1 MQHFV
6 RLKIPYN
13 WIQCSAVACTFSDP
27 VWRLLVLNT
36 SFTTMDDESKTVL
49 MLRSLHCCQRC
60 VLRFLGRK
68 HIHVYANPLESCP
81 SLWKLEVREGGP
93 QEDSPITDQAEQPE
107 IPKEGS
113 KGEEICPADQSES
126 PKEGIKGEEIC
137 PADQP
142 ESPKEGI
149 KGEEICSAD
158 QPELPKEGIKG
169 EEICPAD
176 QSESPKERIKG
187 EEICSADQP
196 ELPKESCK
204 GEDICP
210 AEQPELPKEG
220 SNGEQTCPACLGILQ
235 TLCNEETVE
244 KICSDVEALNY
255 DFKNYMLTLALPLQL
270 DIRQHC
276 LLTHLNEIC
285 KLSLKSTDITPI
297 KDVFK
302 WVCGR
307 LFSTRFQVRFSP
319 KSPFEVGLSF
329 QHGETQGEVDTL
341 YDEVTDKEP
350 ANKRRK
356 FGRYAHKKKKE
367 EGPTRQVIESALRG
381 LTSRHLKRL
390 LPHPP
395 TMPQSGSSYSIECL
409 HEPVFL
415 AGRYTKH
422 SRHLSQT
429 PWILEGERKTESSVE
444 EHICQPIQE
453 TLRAVDYRF
462 ASSGREDVDVRT
474 LGKDLYYTL
483 WFAFQFTLGRPF
495 VVEVLNPRKN
505 VVCTEACKELQ
516 EEINRRTTDVGV
528 RDLQIVGRD
537 ATMKLKEG
545 ETEKSKSY
553 MALVRVAS
561 PVSQEDLQLLNTD
574 QEVVLKQK
582 TPIRVLHRRPLAT
595 RERSVYSMSTE
606 RVDDLNFKLFLC
618 TQAGTYIKEFVH
630 GDLGRTQPNVGTI
643 LKTDA
648 DITMLDV
655 TAVHVEW
662 PPELPVDD

>member
-1 MQHFV
+1 MH
-6 RLKIPYN
+6 I
-13 WIQCSAVACTFSDP
+13 SFS
-27 VWRLLVLNT
+27 
-36 SFTTMDDESKTVL
+36 
-49 MLRSLHCCQRC
+49 
-60 VLRFLGRK
+60 FL
-68 HIHVYANPLESCP
+68 
-81 SLWKLEVREGGP
+81 
-93 QEDSPITDQAEQPE
+93 
-107 IPKEGS
+107 
-113 KGEEICPADQSES
+113 
-126 PKEGIKGEEIC
+126 
-137 PADQP
+137 
-142 ESPKEGI
+142 
-149 KGEEICSAD
+149 
-158 QPELPKEGIKG
+158 
-169 EEICPAD
+169 
-176 QSESPKERIKG
+176 
-187 EEICSADQP
+187 
-196 ELPKESCK
+196 
-204 GEDICP
+204 
-210 AEQPELPKEG
+210 
-220 SNGEQTCPACLGILQ
+220 
-235 TLCNEETVE
+235 
-244 KICSDVEALNY
+244 
-255 DFKNYMLTLALPLQL
+255 
-270 DIRQHC
+270 QHC

-474 LGKDLYYTL
+474 LGK
-483 WFAFQFTLGRPF
+483 GRPF

-516 EEINRRTTDVGV
+516 EEINRRTSDVGV